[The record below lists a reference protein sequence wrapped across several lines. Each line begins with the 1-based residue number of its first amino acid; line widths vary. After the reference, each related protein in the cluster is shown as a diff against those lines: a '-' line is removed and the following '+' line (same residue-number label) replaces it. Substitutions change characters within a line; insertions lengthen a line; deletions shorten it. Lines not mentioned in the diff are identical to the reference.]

1 MDRITGRAI
10 MCDPDAPSSVRP
22 LPSLATPKDVM
33 PLHLIAGDG
42 RLYVIDAFPEPT
54 IAGGDRHSFEAL
66 SYDDASSFTYKN
78 WRWHPLP
85 PPVYVHGRRAA
96 SILVYNNAGRTYR
109 YDTAARAWAK
119 AGNWPAMP
127 FTGLAEHVPGHGGLL
142 FGLSAPEPEDD
153 GCQGSHFCAARSSI
167 F

>member
-1 MDRITGRAI
+1 MDRITGRAV

-85 PPVYVHGRRAA
+85 PPVYVHGRRARPRPPRRV
-96 SILVYNNAGRTYR
+96 LRAGRR
-109 YDTAARAWAK
+109 RRGAWAK